1 MTIARTQLA
10 ARPAVC
16 HFCHGPIPVSH
27 RHVLAA
33 QERAVF
39 CACPACSDLFHRE
52 TGPGAA
58 RPGRS

>member
-1 MTIARTQLA
+1 MTTAGTHPVP
-10 ARPAVC
+10 RPAVC
-16 HFCHGPIPVSH
+16 HYCHGALLASH

-52 TGPGAA
+52 INPGPVKP
-58 RPGRS
+58 RRS